1 VESRHDAL
9 VLPDGV
15 FKNGSSGAKYANTLA
30 DYRYLY
36 KKYRTD
42 TRLQALH
49 ERFAFIA
56 IWDDHEFTDD
66 AWQDAQTYDGSFN
79 ADGSDLHQTS
89 RRRSQPGLVR
99 IHAGRRL
106 VRPLPASRTSRSTAI
121 SSSAS

>member
-15 FKNGSSGAKYANTLA
+15 FKNGSSGAKYANSLA

-79 ADGSDLHQTS
+79 ADGSDLHQT
-89 RRRSQPGLVR
+89 RRRRARRGLNSC
-99 IHAGRRL
+99 
-106 VRPLPASRTSRSTAI
+106 RPTSRSRQCQLPEHQDLPRFPVR
-121 SSSAS
+121 